1 MSDSPSVKNAVA
13 ELAAIYDKSVSNL
26 RGALDAYISKGV
38 RPSAES
44 RRKGAFAYPELRVH
58 YDKPRTK
65 PAPSRAFARL
75 NQPGTYASTFAQP

>member
-1 MSDSPSVKNAVA
+1 MSESVSVKNAIA
-13 ELAAIYDKSVSNL
+13 ELATIYDSSVSNL
-26 RGALDAYISKGV
+26 RAALDAYISKGV

-44 RRKGAFAYPELRVH
+44 RKKGAFAYPELRLR

-75 NQPGTYASTFAQP
+75 NQPGTYASTFAW